1 MIVNNM
7 SFYDSPTQILAQKSR
22 YNRIWIGILFLTCC
36 VFVGVCFG
44 TIHIPIKHTIGILT
58 QSLTFLNLGNE
69 WTNSHEIILLKIRL
83 PRVILA
89 CIVGAALASSGAAF
103 QGLFRNPL
111 ADPYLIGVAGGAGL
125 GAAITILSKI
135 TLIVNLEFFLP
146 IAAFSGAIIT
156 VTTAYFI
163 SLKSGKVSLISLIL
177 AGVAISA
184 STSAITAFLMI
195 RSNPDL
201 RPLVSWLLGGFQSAE
216 WTQVLILLVYLIPS
230 WILMMAYSR
239 TLNTLQLDEKMAK
252 QLGVNIEKTKVII
265 ITTATLTTAAAV
277 AFSGIIG
284 FVGLIAP
291 HCVRLIWN
299 NDYRSLIPTSALLGA
314 SFMILADLVSRTIIA
329 PSELPVGIIT
339 ALFGT
344 PFFLY
349 LLRKH
354 NA

>member
-1 MIVNNM
+1 M
-7 SFYDSPTQILAQKSR
+7 SFPKSQIQILAEKSR
-22 YNRIWIGILFLTCC
+22 YRRIWIGTLILLCC
-36 VFVGVCFG
+36 ILIGLSFG
-44 TIHIPIKHTIGILT
+44 TVPIPIKHSISILT
-58 QSLTFLNLGNE
+58 QSINFINLESE
-69 WTNSHEIILLKIRL
+69 WTDAHEIILLKLRF

-125 GAAITILSKI
+125 GAAITLLLKI
-135 TLIVNLEFFLP
+135 SFLVNLEFFLP
-146 IAAFSGAIIT
+146 IAAFSGAIVT
-156 VTTAYFI
+156 VLTAYFI

-184 STSAITAFLMI
+184 STSAVTAFLMI

-216 WTQVLILLVYLIPS
+216 WNQILILLFYLIPS

-265 ITTATLTTAAAV
+265 ICTATLTTAAAV

-291 HCVRLIWN
+291 HAVRLIWN
-299 NDYRSLIPTSALLGA
+299 NDYRTLIPTSALLGG
-314 SFMILADLVSRTIIA
+314 SFMIIADLISRTIIA

-339 ALFGT
+339 TLFGT

-354 NA
+354 NKSS